1 MKKHCLIMAML
12 LLAVTAAGCGTT
24 EINKSSIPLG
34 FGADF
39 KNNQVIFTT
48 QLAIP
53 TSPEKNGGGGPQ
65 FIAQS
70 ATGATVAEAA
80 RRISLT
86 SSQYPL
92 WSHSSLMLWGEGL
105 AQSDL
110 SQFMDFVSRNR
121 FVRKNIQVVVTHKA
135 SVEEIFNTKPIA
147 TPYTATAITDLLQT
161 QETQLGIYTP
171 ITLIQVIE
179 RFAEPGIEPVIPIIT
194 VKKAAQGNQLLLE
207 HMAVFRDRRMVGIL
221 TEKESRG
228 YRFLSPRMIEG
239 GLFTVPFPGQP
250 DKKVTLEMSRSQAK
264 IKPLIQGQNIV
275 IRIEISAEGNFYEQ
289 NSSGDLFTLTTFK
302 KLEKLADQEIT
313 SEINAAIS
321 KAQSLNSDI
330 FGWGKL
336 IRQTDP
342 ELWKQIGPEWPQRF
356 TDVQPEITVK
366 YQLRRSYLRDK
377 SFVFR
382 E

>member
-1 MKKHCLIMAML
+1 MKKHCLIIAML
-12 LLAVTAAGCGTT
+12 LLATTAAGCGST

-39 KNNQVIFTT
+39 KNDQLIFTT

-53 TSPEKNGGGGPQ
+53 TSPEKGGSGPQ
-65 FIAQS
+65 FIVQS
-70 ATGATVAEAA
+70 ATGTTVAEAA
-80 RRISLT
+80 RRISLAN
-86 SSQYPL
+86 SQYPL
-92 WSHSSLMLWGEGL
+92 WSQSSLMLWGEGL
-105 AQSDL
+105 AKSDL
-110 SQFMDFVSRNR
+110 SLFMDFVARNR
-121 FVRKNIQVVVTHKA
+121 YVRKNIPVVVTHKA
-135 SVEEIFNTKPIA
+135 TVEEIFNTKPIA
-147 TPYTATAITDLLQT
+147 TLYTATAITNLLRL
-161 QETQLGIYTP
+161 QESQLGIYTP
-171 ITLIQVIE
+171 VNLIQVME

-194 VKKAAQGNQLLLE
+194 IKKGPQGDQLLLE

-228 YRFLSPRMIEG
+228 YRFLSPKMIQG
-239 GLFTVPFPGQP
+239 GLFNIPFPGQP
-250 DKKVTLEMSRSQAK
+250 GKWVTLEMSRSQAK
-264 IKPLIQGQNIV
+264 IKPVIQGQNIM
-275 IRIEISAEGNFYEQ
+275 IKIDISAEGNFYEQ
-289 NSSGDLFTLTTFK
+289 GGSGNLFTLSSFK
-302 KLEKLADQEIT
+302 LLENLADREIM

-342 ELWKQIGPEWPQRF
+342 QLWKQIEPEWPQRF
-356 TDVQPEITVK
+356 SDVQPQITVK
-366 YQLRRSYLRDK
+366 YELRRSYLRDK